1 MVRILCIGNQFYY
14 PDDFG
19 MQIYFEL
26 SKRELHGIEL
36 VEGGVGGM
44 SLLPYF
50 EDEVPLLIVDFA
62 TYEKK
67 ILTKQDIDMILLEKF
82 DHADA
87 FLYLLKSVKKD
98 FVIFTCTQRYEQKDI
113 PKYADEVL
121 SLAKEIV

>member
-1 MVRILCIGNQFYY
+1 MVRILCIGNRFYY

-26 SKRELHGIEL
+26 ASRELEDIEL

-50 EDEVPLLIVDFA
+50 EDDTPLVIVDFGV
-62 TYEKK
+62 YDKK
-67 ILTKQDIDMILLEKF
+67 IVTKDDIDAIELEDF
-82 DHADA
+82 DHANA

-98 FVIFTCTQRYEQKDI
+98 FVIFTCNSEYDKTKIEL
-113 PKYADEVL
+113 YADEVL
-121 SLAKEIV
+121 ELAKDVV